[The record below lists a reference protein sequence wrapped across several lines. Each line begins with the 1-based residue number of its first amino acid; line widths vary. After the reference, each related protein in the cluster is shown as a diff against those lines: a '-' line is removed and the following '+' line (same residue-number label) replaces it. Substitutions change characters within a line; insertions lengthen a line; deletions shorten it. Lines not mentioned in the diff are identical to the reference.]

1 MKRTERDVAEPRWWT
16 NPPEYVEV
24 EEESHKCRCC
34 GEVIADG
41 DGIMFGDANDGT
53 DACFCNQCIKAVFC
67 TESKTSGESL
77 LKETLYEFIH
87 LDDVPRAFI

>member
-53 DACFCNQCIKAVFC
+53 DA
-67 TESKTSGESL
+67 
-77 LKETLYEFIH
+77 
-87 LDDVPRAFI
+87 